1 MSNTTK
7 HILYAVS
14 NISLS
19 REQLVISTSLHM
31 HVEAITAMYDFAIGN
46 LSLYPKSSPLILMIG
61 NNSCLLLA

>member
-46 LSLYPKSSPLILMIG
+46 LSLYPKSPLILMIG